1 MTFIVATNIV
11 ASRPPKR
18 RPTAT
23 PHARAN
29 CPSVSRKLPETQGT
43 FRFYEAVGKSRK
55 VQESPGNLQKTLITF
70 DKILGGK

>member
-1 MTFIVATNIV
+1 MFIVVTNVV
-11 ASRPPKR
+11 ASRPPER
-18 RPTAT
+18 YPTGT
-23 PHARAN
+23 PHAWVN

-43 FRFYEAVGKSRK
+43 FRFHEAVGKSRK